1 MTDVVDTK
9 TRSRMMS
16 GIKGKNTGPEV
27 LIRSLLHRA
36 GFRFR
41 LHYPSLPGRPDIV
54 LPKYKSLIL
63 VNGCFWHGHGCHMFK
78 WPSSNKEFW
87 ETKIKANKARDQ
99 KNMEMYCAEGWRV
112 MIIWEC
118 ALKGKSRIPMNQ
130 LLCLIQDW
138 LYGGCDCIEISGF
151 SEVSGS

>member
-1 MTDVVDTK
+1 
-9 TRSRMMS
+9 
-16 GIKGKNTGPEV
+16 
-27 LIRSLLHRA
+27 
-36 GFRFR
+36 
-41 LHYPSLPGRPDIV
+41 
-54 LPKYKSLIL
+54 
-63 VNGCFWHGHGCHMFK
+63 MFK